1 MVCTDC
7 LYSQT
12 LSVQLW
18 KSVLVAVDIFSVPEQ
33 NYLPFR
39 FTQIYTL
46 LGLKG
51 YNKE

>member
-7 LYSQT
+7 MYSQT
-12 LSVQLW
+12 LSEKSW
-18 KSVLVAVDIFSVPEQ
+18 KSVLVAVDIFSGPEQ
-33 NYLPFR
+33 NFLPLR